1 MNRTGLPVR
10 LVGAVALATCAQW
23 PATVGA
29 EAPKSMTLAEAV
41 DYALA
46 HNPRVTQAAATRVA
60 AQGRTDAARAGLLPD
75 LSIVA
80 QLNRGTGN
88 VVPGPLFALPGI
100 PNVSGPPKG
109 RGFDSGVFG
118 SAVGAGAS
126 WDILLLERQMAT
138 VDAALADEGRA
149 EAAIAA
155 LELDVAF
162 SAADRFLTTLSR
174 GEVVRAAR
182 AGVDRDRVFVQIV
195 KVLTDQA
202 LRPGVDLS
210 RAQAE
215 LAMAEAQLTRTEQNE
230 AVARIELAQALG
242 DTRLDVRP
250 AAGPFLSGQPGNLA
264 ASKAPNPLLVESDA
278 AVAAAEKR
286 RQAVR
291 LEYLPRIDL
300 CGAIW
305 TRGSGLPN
313 PSPGGP
319 PSGGNGLVP
328 DTPNWAAG
336 ITFAWPVFETVR
348 VRARVRTE
356 AANVQA
362 EAARRT
368 ELGQLVDAQLLS
380 AAAIA
385 DGARRVATETPV
397 ALGAARA
404 AETQATARYKS
415 GLATVLE
422 VAEAQRLLADA
433 EIQDA
438 EARLGVWSGL
448 LLAARAAG
456 DLGAFLSI
464 AGAASSGGP

>member
-1 MNRTGLPVR
+1 VNEAAAAR
-10 LVGAVALATCAQW
+10 LV
-23 PATVGA
+23 
-29 EAPKSMTLAEAV
+29 
-41 DYALA
+41 
-46 HNPRVTQAAATRVA
+46 

-88 VVPGPLFALPGI
+88 VVPGPLFSLAGI
-100 PNVSGPPKG
+100 PNVSGPPRG
-109 RGFDSGVFG
+109 RTFDSGVWG
-118 SAVGAGAS
+118 STVGAGAS
-126 WDILLLERQMAT
+126 WDILLLVRQMAT
-138 VDAALADEGRA
+138 VDAALANEGRA

-155 LELDVAF
+155 LKLDVAF
-162 SAADRFLTTLSR
+162 NAADRFLTTLSR

-215 LAMAEAQLTRTEQNE
+215 LAIAQAQLTRTEQNE

-242 DTRLDVRP
+242 ETRLDVRP
-250 AAGPFLSGQPGNLA
+250 VAGPFLTGQPGNLIA
-264 ASKAPNPLLVESDA
+264 PTTPNPLLIESDA

-313 PSPGGP
+313 PSPDGP
-319 PSGGNGLVP
+319 PSGGNGLSP

-336 ITFAWPVFETVR
+336 ITFAWSVLETVG
-348 VRARVRTE
+348 VRARARAE

-362 EAARRT
+362 ESARRT

-397 ALGAARA
+397 ALEAARA

-422 VAEAQRLLADA
+422 VAEAQRLLTDA

-456 DLGAFLSI
+456 DLGPFLSMA
-464 AGAASSGGP
+464 AGSGGQ

>member
-1 MNRTGLPVR
+1 
-10 LVGAVALATCAQW
+10 
-23 PATVGA
+23 
-29 EAPKSMTLAEAV
+29 MTLAEAV
-41 DYALA
+41 DYALG
-46 HNPRVTQAAATRVA
+46 HNPRVSAAVAARLA
-60 AQGRTDAARAGLLPD
+60 AQGRTDVARAGLLPD
-75 LSIVA
+75 VSIVA

-88 VVPGPLFALPGI
+88 VVPGPLFSLPEI
-100 PNVSGPPKG
+100 PNVSGPPRG
-109 RGFDSGVFG
+109 RTFDSGVFG

-138 VDAALADEGRA
+138 VDAALAEEGRA

-155 LELDVAF
+155 LKLDVEF
-162 SAADRFLTTLSR
+162 NAAVRFLTTLSR

-195 KVLTDQA
+195 KVLTDQT

-210 RAQAE
+210 RARAE
-215 LAMAEAQLTRTEQNE
+215 LAIAEAQLTRSEQNE
-230 AVARIELAQALG
+230 AVARIELAQSLG
-242 DTRLDVRP
+242 DTRLDMRP
-250 AAGPFLSGQPGNLA
+250 AAGPFLTGQPANLA
-264 ASKAPNPLLVESDA
+264 PPKASNPLIVESDA

-305 TRGSGLPN
+305 TRGSGLPDN
-313 PSPGGP
+313 GSSSP
-319 PSGGNGLVP
+319 GNGLLP

-336 ITFAWPVFETVR
+336 ITFAWPILETVG
-348 VRARVRTE
+348 VRARVRAE

-362 EAARRT
+362 EASRRT

-397 ALGAARA
+397 ALEAARA

-422 VAEAQRLLADA
+422 VAEAQRLLTDA
-433 EIQDA
+433 EMEDA
-438 EARLGVWSGL
+438 EARLGIWSGL
-448 LLAARAAG
+448 LLAGRAAG
-456 DLGAFLSI
+456 DLGPFLSLT
-464 AGAASSGGP
+464 AASGGQ

>member
-1 MNRTGLPVR
+1 LLGV
-10 LVGAVALATCAQW
+10 AALATLALC
-23 PATVGA
+23 PAGGA
-29 EAPKSMTLAEAV
+29 AEGPRAITLREAV
-41 DYALA
+41 EYALA
-46 HNPRVTQAAATRVA
+46 NNPRVSQGAAARLI
-60 AQGRTDAARAGLLPD
+60 AQGRTDVARAGLLPD

-88 VVPGPLFALPGI
+88 VVPGPLFSLPGI
-100 PNVSGPPKG
+100 PNVSGPPSG
-109 RGFDSGVFG
+109 RTFDSGVFS

-138 VDAALADEGRA
+138 VDAALAEEGRA

-155 LELDVAF
+155 LKLDVAF
-162 SAADRFLTTLSR
+162 SAADRFLTTLAR
-174 GEVVRAAR
+174 GEVVQAAR

-210 RAQAE
+210 RARAE

-242 DTRLDVRP
+242 DARLEVRP
-250 AAGPFLSGQPGNLA
+250 VAGPFLSGQPGNLA
-264 ASKAPNPLLVESDA
+264 ASQNPNPAIVESDA
-278 AVAAAEKR
+278 AVAVAEKR

-313 PSPGGP
+313 NGSSSP
-319 PSGGNGLVP
+319 GNGLVP

-336 ITFAWPVFETVR
+336 INFAWPILQTVG
-348 VRARVRTE
+348 VRARVRAE

-362 EAARRT
+362 ETARRT

-385 DGARRVATETPV
+385 DGARRVATQTPV
-397 ALGAARA
+397 ALEAARA

-422 VAEAQRLLADA
+422 VAEAQQLLTDA

-456 DLGAFLSI
+456 HLGPFLSMADRA
-464 AGAASSGGP
+464 AGAAGSGGR